1 MKRLGLLSSLVFIT
15 TLTISVLLSSPVL
28 SNEKRGIQIRT
39 GRYALVIGNGAY
51 SVSPLKNP
59 VNDSEDMAQLLEQL
73 SFVVIHRHDIGLR
86 EMETSVREFG
96 HMLETGGT
104 GLFYY
109 AGHGM
114 QVEGRNYL
122 IPVDAVIESE
132 SDVRFEALDVGR
144 VLGKMED
151 AGNGLNI
158 VILDAC
164 RDNPFARGFRS
175 TRSGLARMDAPRG
188 TLIAYATAPG
198 SVAADGDGRN
208 GIYTGNLLSY
218 MAIPGMPVEQVF
230 KNVRIGVIRDT
241 NQKQVPWETS
251 SLTGDF
257 YFAPPAVVKETA
269 RKEKDFGKTQQ
280 HGSRESTEVIFWE
293 SIKDSDK
300 PELFKAYLRK
310 FPNGVFSDIA
320 RYKSKE
326 LSPSSSQKEA
336 SKVQEP
342 GIENPEKPLLA
353 YAKDEGQVTQFKLRS
368 ESMHL
373 PNQSDIDEMLTR
385 YDFYDTGRNPG
396 GSFLNQFS
404 IQSEDVIL
412 DVKTGLMWQRS
423 GSPNEKSFIGA
434 KSYIEQ
440 LNEDKFAGFSDWR
453 LPTIEELASIIAK
466 TKANDLYIDKAFTKQ
481 HKRCWSSDMAEK
493 TQNGL
498 NMRHEAWIANFV
510 SGRIEKAI
518 WYISG
523 VGYSSWYV
531 KDTRNYVRAVRS
543 NQ

>member
-1 MKRLGLLSSLVFIT
+1 MKRIGLLSTLVLIT

-28 SNEKRGIQIRT
+28 SNEKRGIHIRT

-59 VNDSEDMAQLLEQL
+59 VNDSTDMARLLEQL
-73 SFVVIHRHDIGLR
+73 GFTVMHRHDVGLR

-109 AGHGM
+109 AGHAM

-175 TRSGLARMDAPRG
+175 TRSGLARLDAPRG

-198 SVAADGDGRN
+198 SVAEDGDGRN
-208 GIYTGNLLSY
+208 GIYTRNLLAY
-218 MAIPGMPVEQVF
+218 MATPGLPVEQVF
-230 KNVRIGVIRDT
+230 KSVRIGVIRDT
-241 NQKQVPWETS
+241 NQKQVPWEAS

-257 YFAPPAVVKETA
+257 YFVPPAVVKETA

-280 HGSRESTEVIFWE
+280 HGSPESTEVLFWE
-293 SIKDSDK
+293 SIKDSDN

-310 FPNGVFSDIA
+310 FPKGVFSDIA
-320 RYKSKE
+320 RYKSQE
-326 LSPSSSQKEA
+326 LSSSSSQKEA

-342 GIENPEKPLLA
+342 AIEKPEKPLLA
-353 YAKDEGQVTQFKLRS
+353 YAKDERQVTLFKLRS

-373 PNQSDIDEMLTR
+373 PNQSDIDEIVTK
-385 YDFYDTGRNPG
+385 YGFYDTGRNPN
-396 GSFLNQFS
+396 GSFLSQFS
-404 IQSEDVIL
+404 IQSEDLIL
-412 DVKTGLMWQRS
+412 DAKTGLMWQRS

-440 LNEDKFAGFSDWR
+440 LNKDKFAGFSDWR

-466 TKANDLYIDKAFTKQ
+466 TKANDLHIEKAFTKQ
-481 HKRCWSSDMAEK
+481 HKRCWSIDMAEK
-493 TQNGL
+493 THNDLSAQ
-498 NMRHEAWIANFV
+498 HAVWIVDFV
-510 SGRIEKAI
+510 SGRIEKAK
-518 WYISG
+518 WYMGG
-523 VGYSSWYV
+523 VGYASWYE
-531 KDTRNYVRAVRS
+531 KNTRNYVRAVRS

>member
-1 MKRLGLLSSLVFIT
+1 MKPIPYTPPFW
-15 TLTISVLLSSPVL
+15 LTILVIVGSLLVSL
-28 SNEKRGIQIRT
+28 SFADTDRGIQISA
-39 GRYALVIGNGAY
+39 GRNALVIGNGAY
-51 SVSPLKNP
+51 PSSPLKNP
-59 VNDSEDMAQLLEQL
+59 ANDARDVAQLLKQLGFTVMLRQDVGIRAMEKAIRDFGRQL
-73 SFVVIHRHDIGLR
+73 S
-86 EMETSVREFG
+86 S
-96 HMLETGGT
+96 GGT
-104 GLFYY
+104 GVFYY

-175 TRSGLARMDAPRG
+175 ARSGLARMDAPRG

-198 SVAADGDGRN
+198 SVAADGDERN
-208 GIYTGNLLSY
+208 GVYTRNLLAY
-218 MAIPGMPVEQVF
+218 MATPGIPVEQVF

-241 NQKQVPWETS
+241 NQKQVPWEAS

-257 YFAPPAVVKETA
+257 YFASPVVEKDTP
-269 RKEKDFGKTQQ
+269 RKEKDFGKNQPN
-280 HGSRESTEVIFWE
+280 GSRESTEVIFWE
-293 SIKDSDK
+293 SIKDSDN

-310 FPNGVFSDIA
+310 FPKGVFSEIA
-320 RYKSKE
+320 RYKSQA
-326 LSPSSSQKEA
+326 LRSSSSPKEA
-336 SKVQEP
+336 SKVPEP
-342 GIENPEKPLLA
+342 AIENPQKPLLA
-353 YAKDEGQVTQFKLRS
+353 YAKDERQVPQFKLRS

-373 PNQSDIDEMLTR
+373 PNQSDIDEIVTT
-385 YDFYDTGRNPG
+385 YGFYDTGRNPR

-412 DVKTGLMWQRS
+412 DAKTGLMWQRS

-440 LNEDKFAGFSDWR
+440 LNKDKFAGFSDWR

-466 TKANDLYIDKAFTKQ
+466 TTANDLHIEKAFTKQ

-493 TQNGL
+493 THNELGAQ
-498 NMRHEAWIANFV
+498 HAVWIVDFV
-510 SGRIEKAI
+510 SGRIEKAK
-518 WYISG
+518 WYMGG
-523 VGYSSWYV
+523 VGYASWYE
-531 KDTRNYVRAVRS
+531 KNTHNYVRAVRS

>member
-1 MKRLGLLSSLVFIT
+1 MKPTPCPSPLWLTIIFIVCLLLSSLSFAGAD
-15 TLTISVLLSSPVL
+15 
-28 SNEKRGIQIRT
+28 RGIQISA
-39 GRYALVIGNGAY
+39 GRNALVIGNGAY
-51 SVSPLKNP
+51 PSSPLKNAA
-59 VNDSEDMAQLLEQL
+59 NDARDVAQLLKQL
-73 SFVVIHRHDIGLR
+73 GFAVTHRQDVGIRAMEKAVRDFGRKLR
-86 EMETSVREFG
+86 A
-96 HMLETGGT
+96 GGT
-104 GLFYY
+104 GVFYY

-208 GIYTGNLLSY
+208 GIYTKNLLAY
-218 MAIPGMPVEQVF
+218 MATPGLPVEQVF

-241 NQKQVPWETS
+241 NQKQVPWEAS

-257 YFAPPAVVKETA
+257 YFVPPVVEREAA
-269 RKEKDFGKTQQ
+269 RKEKDFGKNQQ
-280 HGSRESTEVIFWE
+280 YGSRESTEVIFWE
-293 SIKDSDK
+293 SIKDSDN

-310 FPNGVFSDIA
+310 FPKGVFSDIA
-320 RYKSKE
+320 RYKLQE
-326 LSPSSSQKEA
+326 LGSSSQKET
-336 SKVQEP
+336 SKVAEP
-342 GIENPEKPLLA
+342 AIESPEKPLLA
-353 YAKDEGQVTQFKLRS
+353 YARDERQVTQFKLRS
-368 ESMHL
+368 EGIYL

-385 YDFYDTGRNPG
+385 YGFYDTGRNPR

-412 DVKTGLMWQRS
+412 DAKTGLMWQRS

-440 LNEDKFAGFSDWR
+440 LNKDKFAGFSDWR

-466 TKANDLYIDKAFTKQ
+466 TKTNDLHIDKAFTKQ
-481 HKRCWSSDMAEK
+481 HTRCWSSDTAEK
-493 TQNGL
+493 TQKDL
-498 NMRHEAWIANFV
+498 SMRRAAWIADFV
-510 SGRIEKAI
+510 SGRIEKAK

-523 VGYSSWYV
+523 VGYASWYE

>member
-1 MKRLGLLSSLVFIT
+1 MKQKSLSLRSLSLCFFASLLFI
-15 TLTISVLLSSPVL
+15 SFPVVADTD
-28 SNEKRGIQIRT
+28 RGIQTIT
-39 GRYALVIGNGAY
+39 GRYALVIGNSAY
-51 SVSPLKNP
+51 PVSPLKNP
-59 VNDSEDMAQLLEQL
+59 VNDSGDIAQLLGKL
-73 SFVVIHRHDIGLR
+73 GFTVMHRHDVGIR
-86 EMETSVREFG
+86 EMEKAVRDFG
-96 HMLETGGT
+96 EVLRTGGT

-122 IPVDAVIESE
+122 IPVDARIESE

-151 AGNGLNI
+151 AGNRLNI

-208 GIYTGNLLSY
+208 GIYTKNLLAY
-218 MAIPGMPVEQVF
+218 MATPGLPVEQVF

-241 NQKQVPWETS
+241 NQKQVPWEAS

-269 RKEKDFGKTQQ
+269 RKEKDFEKTQQ

-293 SIKDSDK
+293 SIKDSDN

-310 FPNGVFSDIA
+310 FPKGVFSDIA
-320 RYKSKE
+320 RYKLQE
-326 LSPSSSQKEA
+326 LSSSSSQKEA

-342 GIENPEKPLLA
+342 AIENPEKPLLA
-353 YAKDEGQVTQFKLRS
+353 YAKDERQVTQFKLRS
-368 ESMHL
+368 ESMRL
-373 PNQSDIDEMLTR
+373 PYQSDIDEMLTK
-385 YDFYDTGRNPG
+385 YGFYDTGRNPHG
-396 GSFLNQFS
+396 TFLNQLS

-412 DVKTGLMWQRS
+412 DAKTGLMWQRS

-440 LNEDKFAGFSDWR
+440 LNENKFAGFSDWR

-466 TKANDLYIDKAFTKQ
+466 TKAKGELAAGVHPSLLTIDVLNPSDRLDVADGSQVTLCGRQIRVPQDDLAYDFDGDA
-481 HKRCWSSDMAEK
+481 
-493 TQNGL
+493 
-498 NMRHEAWIANFV
+498 
-510 SGRIEKAI
+510 
-518 WYISG
+518 
-523 VGYSSWYV
+523 
-531 KDTRNYVRAVRS
+531 
-543 NQ
+543 